1 MMKEYPFK
9 NDEALIEKMA
19 DTLSEDALLKDFFME
34 NDVSYDQIK
43 AGINALMTYKNEFHN
58 CEKNKE
64 AYKPILEMDNG
75 EIVLSYVPCEALLE
89 NQSKSFKTLID
100 AKTMPK
106 TLLSADLAD
115 FRQDSKGR
123 QAFYQT
129 MMQTLHGLKL
139 KTNVKGAYL
148 YGPYMAGK
156 TYALAAAANQFS
168 KHGYSVTI
176 MYYPDF
182 TREIKSSIDQK
193 TLESKVKALKEVDV
207 LMLDDLGGE
216 AFSAWI
222 RDEILGPIL
231 QHRLLDQKLMYFS
244 SNIPPSKL
252 IESFKN
258 SDNDQEKLKAYRIVE
273 RIQALADPIA
283 F

>member
-1 MMKEYPFK
+1 MKPYPFK
-9 NDEALIEKMA
+9 NDEALIEQMA
-19 DTLSEDALLKDFFME
+19 DTLSEDELLKDFFME

-43 AGINALMTYKNEFHN
+43 AGITALITYKNEMHQ
-58 CEKNKE
+58 CEKSQE
-64 AYKPILEMDNG
+64 PYQPMLEMVDG
-75 EIVLSYVPCEALLE
+75 HIVLSYVPCETLLAK
-89 NQSKSFKTLID
+89 QSSQLPSLID

-106 TLLSADLAD
+106 TLLSADLSD

-123 QAFYQT
+123 QTFYQT
-129 MMQTLHGLKL
+129 MMQTIHGLKL
-139 KTNVKGAYL
+139 KTPVKGAYL

-156 TYALAAAANQFS
+156 TYALAAAANLFS
-168 KHGYSVTI
+168 KNGYSVTI

-193 TLESKVKALKEVDV
+193 TLESKVKALKDVDV

-216 AFSAWI
+216 SYSAWI

-252 IESFKN
+252 IDSFKN
-258 SDNDQEKLKAYRIVE
+258 SENDQEKLKAYRIVE

>member
-1 MMKEYPFK
+1 MKPYPFK
-9 NDEALIEKMA
+9 NDEALVEKMA
-19 DTLSEDALLKDFFME
+19 DSLSEDPLLKEFFMK

-58 CEKNKE
+58 CEKKTDL
-64 AYKPILEMDNG
+64 YRPVLEMNG
-75 EIVLSYVPCEALLE
+75 QEIVVSYVPCNDLLKT
-89 NQSKSFKTLID
+89 QSASHQTLID
-100 AKTMPK
+100 AKTMPQ
-106 TLLSADLAD
+106 TLLNADLAD

-123 QAFYQT
+123 QSFYQKL
-129 MMQTLHGLKL
+129 MQTLNALKL
-139 KTNVKGAYL
+139 KSPVKGAYL

-182 TREIKSSIDQK
+182 TREIKSSINEH
-193 TLESKVKALKEVDV
+193 TLEDKIKALKEVDV

-216 AFSAWI
+216 AYSAWI
-222 RDEILGPIL
+222 RDEILGPVL

-252 IESFKN
+252 IDSFKN
-258 SDNDQEKLKAYRIVE
+258 SDNDNEKLKAYRIVE

>member
-1 MMKEYPFK
+1 MKSYAFK
-9 NDEALIEKMA
+9 NDESLIEKMA
-19 DTLSEDALLKDFFME
+19 DTLSEDPLLKDFFMK

-43 AGINALMTYKNEFHN
+43 KGINELLTYKNEFHN
-58 CEKNKE
+58 CEKKSDL
-64 AYKPILEMDNG
+64 YRPILEMNQN
-75 EIVLSYVPCEALLE
+75 EIVLSYVPCDELFSTQTK
-89 NQSKSFKTLID
+89 NNRNHID

-106 TLLSADLAD
+106 TLLNADLSD
-115 FRQDSKGR
+115 FRQDTKGR
-123 QAFYQT
+123 QTFYQT
-129 MMQTLHGLKL
+129 MMQTLNGLKL
-139 KTNVKGAYL
+139 KTPVKGAYL

-168 KHGYSVTI
+168 KHGFSVTI

-182 TREIKSSIDQK
+182 TREIKSSIDEK
-193 TLESKVKALKEVDV
+193 TVEAKVKALKEVDV

-222 RDEILGPIL
+222 RDEILGPVL

-244 SNIPPSKL
+244 SNIPPNKL

-258 SDNDQEKLKAYRIVE
+258 SDQDTEKLKAYRIVE
-273 RIQALADPIA
+273 RIQALATPIA